1 MIGLS
6 LLKSK
11 CMANSEGYD
20 FGQKLRKGLD
30 LYWKRLVEQ
39 HAKDDETLIFS
50 VDKKIVYVRARDFL
64 KTEG

>member
-1 MIGLS
+1 
-6 LLKSK
+6 
-11 CMANSEGYD
+11 MANSEGYD